1 MKAIAL
7 FIFSLLLAL
16 PTCAQT
22 PETNTFYLTKSVNGT
37 VDEIAPIV
45 KAELKKHNFGV
56 ITEIDMQ
63 KSLKEKLDVA
73 IPAYRIYGVCNV
85 KLAYQLMQL
94 EDNIGVI
101 LPCKMVLKQKDSK
114 TVEVVFIDP
123 QHLIEITDNKKINA
137 IGLQVKRA
145 FEKVLAEL

>member
-7 FIFSLLLAL
+7 FSLAFLLIL
-16 PTCAQT
+16 PLYAQT
-22 PETNTFYLTKSVNGT
+22 PESPTFYLTKSVNGT
-37 VDEIAPIV
+37 VDEIALIV
-45 KAELKKHNFGV
+45 KTELKKHNFGI

-63 KSLKEKLDVA
+63 KSLKEKLDVVV
-73 IPAYRIYGVCNV
+73 PAYRIYGVCNV
-85 KLAYQLMQL
+85 KLAHQLMQL

-101 LPCKMVLKQKDSK
+101 LPCKMVLKQKDPK

-123 QHLIEITDNKKINA
+123 QRLVEITGNEKINA